1 MALWLHRGHSSLTL
15 DETEEPVMKR
25 YVVSMTCALACA
37 AATLGAQ
44 QPAAPTPAPQPG
56 AAPAPTQSVPA
67 AVGERGSTTL
77 VGCLYAEN
85 QIPGRKPNVVER
97 AGVLED
103 YILADV
109 GPAAAGAPGDSAAAP
124 RPTGTSGTTA
134 AMYKVEN
141 IPDERLKALVGKRVE
156 VVGKIDAERGP
167 AGQPAAAPT
176 PDRGPGPDAI
186 NLPEIEATTIREVAG
201 MCAATPAAR

>member
-1 MALWLHRGHSSLTL
+1 
-15 DETEEPVMKR
+15 MKR
-25 YVVSMTCALACA
+25 YLVSMTCALACA

-44 QPAAPTPAPQPG
+44 QQPAAPRSAPQPG
-56 AAPAPTQSVPA
+56 APPAPAQTVPA
-67 AVGERGSTTL
+67 AAGERGNTTL

-85 QIPGRKPNVVER
+85 QIPGRTPNVAER

-109 GPAAAGAPGDSAAAP
+109 GTAPAAPGESTAAP
-124 RPTGTSGTTA
+124 RPTGTSGVTA
-134 AMYKVEN
+134 AMYKIEN

-167 AGQPAAAPT
+167 AGQPTAAPT

-186 NLPEIEATTIREVAG
+186 NLPEFEAATIREVAG

>member
-1 MALWLHRGHSSLTL
+1 MAFELHRQRASLTL
-15 DETEEPVMKR
+15 VETEEPVMKR
-25 YVVSMTCALACA
+25 YLVSMTCALACA

-44 QPAAPTPAPQPG
+44 QPAGPTSVPQPG
-56 AAPAPTQSVPA
+56 APPAPAQAVPA
-67 AVGERGSTTL
+67 AAGERGNTTL
-77 VGCLYAEN
+77 VGCLYTEG
-85 QIPGRKPNVVER
+85 QVPGRTPNIVER

-109 GPAAAGAPGDSAAAP
+109 GPAPAAPGDSAAAP
-124 RPTGTSGTTA
+124 RPTGTSGVTA

-141 IPDERLKALVGKRVE
+141 IPGERLKALVGKRVE

-167 AGQPAAAPT
+167 SGQPTAAPT
-176 PDRGPGPDAI
+176 PDRGLGPDAI
-186 NLPEIEATTIREVAG
+186 NLPEIEAATIREVAG